1 MYSSCKEA
9 HIAVNDKIQQINANR
24 QESIRPQYIDIALNE
39 AIDVLLTQKIKAFE
53 ETGRY
58 YDDLQVL
65 KTTYRS
71 PLYLLAKRVIE
82 ASLFYLRITY
92 MVSLMMQVLYMISLN
107 VIEQLNLLLLG
118 FTLLIS
124 VNYLKLFPVI

>member
-53 ETGRY
+53 ENMTALTLSRC
-58 YDDLQVL
+58 
-65 KTTYRS
+65 TTSTHIFIMSAYS
-71 PLYLLAKRVIE
+71 MY
-82 ASLFYLRITY
+82 
-92 MVSLMMQVLYMISLN
+92 
-107 VIEQLNLLLLG
+107 
-118 FTLLIS
+118 
-124 VNYLKLFPVI
+124 

>member
-9 HIAVNDKIQQINANR
+9 HIAVNEKIQQINANR

-53 ETGRY
+53 ESGRY

-65 KTTYRS
+65 KDTYRS
-71 PLYLLAKRVIE
+71 PLYLFSNGGNRGFA
-82 ASLFYLRITY
+82 YLPT
-92 MVSLMMQVLYMISLN
+92 
-107 VIEQLNLLLLG
+107 
-118 FTLLIS
+118 
-124 VNYLKLFPVI
+124 NYLHGVSYTASVIFDKKLKK